1 MFSLFGVLRV
11 FAKIS
16 LVSLCDLP
24 AVRPLG
30 HKQAS
35 ESTADSRELPGFSR
49 FVLGLRGANERGE
62 LTEALTSGMMHK
74 VLC

>member
-35 ESTADSRELPGFSR
+35 ESTADSRKLPGFA
-49 FVLGLRGANERGE
+49 VLF
-62 LTEALTSGMMHK
+62 SGFEVPMSEES
-74 VLC
+74 

>member
-35 ESTADSRELPGFSR
+35 ESTADSREHLRSLFYEEIQLNRKTSENFSA
-49 FVLGLRGANERGE
+49 LRAAR
-62 LTEALTSGMMHK
+62 SI
-74 VLC
+74 